1 MAPEKKLGGSLMR
14 RVGAFPA
21 VAGERKV
28 CVGGGA
34 SGRADHKASLR
45 RARRFADCVFVCVF
59 ALCPF
64 EILS

>member
-1 MAPEKKLGGSLMR
+1 MR

-21 VAGERKV
+21 VAGERGV
-28 CVGGGA
+28 CVWGGP
-34 SGRADHKASLR
+34 SGCADHEASLR
-45 RARRFADCVFVCVF
+45 RARRFADCVFVRVF